1 MTANEIINTAFS
13 LLGENADEYPDKKM
27 VLQWLNITFAESVC
41 AENQLRRK
49 NGEEEIFAI
58 KTITALDES
67 IDVHSRISGVC
78 LPYGVAAY
86 LAADRENNYM
96 AAVMRNR
103 FIRSLQ
109 ESAGTEEKQIT
120 DCYSGGAM

>member
-1 MTANEIINTAFS
+1 MTAYEIINTAFS
-13 LLGENADEYPDKKM
+13 LLGENADAYPDKKI
-27 VLQWLNITFAESVC
+27 VLQWLNITFAEAVH

-49 NGEEEIFAI
+49 NGIKEIVTIKAI
-58 KTITALDES
+58 TSLDE
-67 IDVHSRISGVC
+67 IVDVHSRISGVC

-109 ESAGTEEKQIT
+109 EAAGTEEKQIA
-120 DCYSGGAM
+120 DCYGGGVM